1 MTPSGQIKKYKQQ
14 LISLFVNNEKIVKL
28 INEKDIS
35 NPEDLIYHNFF
46 NFIRVPE
53 TIDEERNYICVKI
66 DVPEVYTSSL
76 FFKQIYNNNL
86 CCFTSKANGYG
97 IWWGTS

>member
-35 NPEDLIYHNFF
+35 NPEDLILRTQLPGH
-46 NFIRVPE
+46 R
-53 TIDEERNYICVKI
+53 
-66 DVPEVYTSSL
+66 
-76 FFKQIYNNNL
+76 
-86 CCFTSKANGYG
+86 
-97 IWWGTS
+97 